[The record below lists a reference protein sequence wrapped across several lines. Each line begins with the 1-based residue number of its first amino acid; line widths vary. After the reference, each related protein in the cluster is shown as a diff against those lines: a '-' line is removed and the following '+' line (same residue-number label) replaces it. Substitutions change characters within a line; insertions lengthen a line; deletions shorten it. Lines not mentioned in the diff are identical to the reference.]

1 MAFAKSR
8 KIYIWLNE
16 VDVSDEVKDFT
27 VEAADADDAFLSYA
41 AAREDGVVD
50 YVAKF
55 TAPQDYAV
63 GSIWSQVYASPGTDV
78 DLIYSTDVDEL
89 ADIDATHPAFQAT
102 ATISIPRGVVFGGET
117 TRSTTATP
125 TVDLEWKL
133 DAKPVKL
140 TVAP

>member
-1 MAFAKSR
+1 MAFAKNR
-8 KIYIWLNE
+8 KIFVFMDE

-41 AAREDGVVD
+41 AARQDGVVD

-63 GSIWSQVYASPGTDV
+63 GSIWEKVYTSPGTEV
-78 DLIYSTDVDEL
+78 VLHYSTDVATL
-89 ADIDATHPAFQAT
+89 AEIDATHPAFEAT

-117 TRSTTATP
+117 TRSTAAVP
-125 TVDLEWKL
+125 TVALEWML
-133 DAKPVKL
+133 EAKPVKI